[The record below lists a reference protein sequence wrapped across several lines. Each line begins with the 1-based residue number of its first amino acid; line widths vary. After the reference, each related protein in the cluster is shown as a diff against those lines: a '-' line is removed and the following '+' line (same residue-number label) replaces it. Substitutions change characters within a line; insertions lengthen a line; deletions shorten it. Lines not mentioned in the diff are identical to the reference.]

1 MKRFVDIFKS
11 NKEDLNNCQLPFGS
25 DDCGK
30 FLRKTYANSI
40 NETVILDESLYECI
54 EEYDEIVSSISKLE
68 SRKKVIEHKL
78 QSNLKEYE
86 IGFCKERKITWKS
99 VTKTSV
105 DTKKLREDLPEV
117 VDGYLKTSTSRVFRI
132 GSKIHALLF
141 KNADK
146 TNVNAEPAAPAKSA
160 TEKEGK

>member
-11 NKEDLNNCQLPFGS
+11 NKDDLNSCQLPFGS
-25 DDCGK
+25 DE
-30 FLRKTYANSI
+30 NSI

-132 GSKIHALLF
+132 GR
-141 KNADK
+141 
-146 TNVNAEPAAPAKSA
+146 
-160 TEKEGK
+160 

>member
-11 NKEDLNNCQLPFGS
+11 NKEDLNNCNLPFGS

-40 NETVILDESLYECI
+40 NETIILDESLYECI
-54 EEYDEIVSSISKLE
+54 EEYSISKLE

-86 IGFCKERKITWKS
+86 IGFCRERKITWKS

-117 VDGYLKTSTSRVFRI
+117 IDGYLKTSTSRVFRI
-132 GSKIHALLF
+132 GR
-141 KNADK
+141 
-146 TNVNAEPAAPAKSA
+146 
-160 TEKEGK
+160 